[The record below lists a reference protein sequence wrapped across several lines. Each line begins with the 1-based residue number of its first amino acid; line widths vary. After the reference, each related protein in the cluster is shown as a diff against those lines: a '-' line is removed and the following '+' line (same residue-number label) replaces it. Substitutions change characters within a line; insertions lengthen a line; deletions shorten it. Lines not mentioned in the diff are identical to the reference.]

1 MTKIQTNKELVVY
14 YDVSND
20 ALLKN
25 LVIYVY
31 LKSCDVYSKS
41 SDVCSKSCDA

>member
-14 YDVSND
+14 YGVSNVG
-20 ALLKN
+20 LLKN

-41 SDVCSKSCDA
+41 YDVCSKSCDA